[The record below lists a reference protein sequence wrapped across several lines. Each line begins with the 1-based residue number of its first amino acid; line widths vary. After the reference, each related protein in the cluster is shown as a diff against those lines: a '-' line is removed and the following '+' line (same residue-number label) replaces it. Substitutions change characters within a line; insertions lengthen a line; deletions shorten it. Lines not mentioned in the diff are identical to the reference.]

1 VSNGIIVTHTPDG
14 LQAFLTVLAQREKM
28 YPADQELIDAL
39 KNAGVVFGIDN
50 QAMLDMIAMK
60 TVNQRVEIARGI
72 PSEPGV
78 AGRIEMLI
86 DVASI
91 GKPKVRSDD
100 SADFH
105 DICYVINVRQ
115 GDPIARR
122 IPPIR
127 GKEGTTVQRKTIVPP
142 LPKDVML
149 PAGAGTVTAKND
161 PDLLVA
167 ETDGGI
173 GVESGG
179 IIVVRKEEKIMGDID
194 YQTGDVKFSGDLTVT
209 GSLRAGFSIETKG
222 NLFIGGSVED
232 STIRSNGAIV
242 IKRGAV
248 GAGNGSIECLG
259 AMRARHLENFRVT
272 AGADVVIDEDMVNA
286 TVQSNGIIY
295 AKSIR
300 GGSVTS
306 MLGVEAGEIGS
317 SGEIKTIVDIG
328 KKYERM
334 QLRYKLLSKLATM
347 TTETEKNRERVF
359 QFVRD
364 NLDDTGTLS
373 IKNEEMLAVMKL
385 KTMELNTTYTATQ
398 AEIEK
403 LDTLHIEYKD
413 TYIKAEV
420 IHPNTIVRFGVG
432 EQLIREPLRRV
443 KLTPLEKGATVTLSQ
458 ETVDS

>member
-1 VSNGIIVTHTPDG
+1 MSNGILVTHTHDG
-14 LQAFLTVLAQREKM
+14 LSAFCTVLAQREKS
-28 YPADQELIDAL
+28 YPTHEELLNIL
-39 KNAGVVFGIDN
+39 KDAGVVFGINN
-50 QAMLDMIAMK
+50 QAILDMITLK
-60 TVNQRVEIARGI
+60 TVNQNVEIARGV
-72 PSEPGV
+72 PSEPGI

-105 DICYVINVRQ
+105 DICYVINVRK
-115 GDPIARR
+115 GDQIARR

-127 GKEGTTVQRKTIVPP
+127 GKEGTSVHGKPIMPP
-142 LPKDVML
+142 LPKDVRL
-149 PAGAGTVTAKND
+149 PAGMGTVAAQND
-161 PDLLVA
+161 PDLLIA
-167 ETDGGI
+167 GTDGGI
-173 GVESGG
+173 GVEHGG

-194 YQTGDVKFSGDLTVT
+194 YQTGDVTFSGDLTVT

-232 STIRSNGAIV
+232 STIRSKGAIV

-248 GAGNGSIECLG
+248 GAGNGCIECLG

-300 GGSVTS
+300 GGCVTS
-306 MLGVEAGEIGS
+306 LLGVEAGEIGS
-317 SGEIKTIVDIG
+317 NGEVKTIVDIG
-328 KKYERM
+328 KKYERI
-334 QLRYKLLSKLATM
+334 QLRYKLLSKLASL
-347 TTETEKNRERVF
+347 TTETEKNKELAF

-364 NLDDTGTLS
+364 NLDETGTLS
-373 IKNEEMLAVMKL
+373 IEKETMLAAMKA
-385 KTMELNTTYTATQ
+385 KTTELNNTYNATQ

-403 LDTLHIEYKD
+403 LDNMQFESEDAYVR
-413 TYIKAEV
+413 AE
-420 IHPNTIVRFGVG
+420 IIYPNTIVKFGVG

-443 KLTPLEKGATVTLSQ
+443 RLTPVEKGTTITLAQ
-458 ETVDS
+458 ETVAS